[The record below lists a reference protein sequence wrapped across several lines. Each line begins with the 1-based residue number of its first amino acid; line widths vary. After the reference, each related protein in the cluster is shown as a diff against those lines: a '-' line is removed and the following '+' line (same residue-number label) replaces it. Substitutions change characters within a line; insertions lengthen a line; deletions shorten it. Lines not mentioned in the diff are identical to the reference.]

1 MNIIILIYRWGYEVN
16 NLSQVMGKLACGG
29 PRSRVLA
36 DSKTWAQEDP
46 SGGDYNIHDRMHVTG
61 GLDHWLTA

>member
-1 MNIIILIYRWGYEVN
+1 
-16 NLSQVMGKLACGG
+16 MGKLARGG

-46 SGGDYNIHDRMHVTG
+46 SGDDYNIHDGMHVTG